1 MENRLQA
8 TLKVHR
14 FSYSGSPNLQK
25 SRSWKQNGPQLRCN
39 CGPFAIPFGPVEAH
53 FYPQHGVSKI
63 QTTDYQHF
71 GNIAKIRL
79 FAPSGLSAKNIAS
92 RKPENEQI
100 V

>member
-1 MENRLQA
+1 MKNRLQA
-8 TLKVHR
+8 TQKVHR

-25 SRSWKQNGPQLRCN
+25 SRSWKQDGPQLRCN
-39 CGPFAIPFGPVEAH
+39 RGPFAIPFGPVEAH
-53 FYPQHGVSKI
+53 FYLQLGVNKI

-92 RKPENEQI
+92 REPENEQI